1 MPIQK
6 CIELFPERNMES
18 AVSQTDDKFAFVQR
32 LADDLSK
39 GDIELPSFPDI
50 VLRVRQALEDEDCTT
65 VQLVQLI
72 GAEPVLAARL
82 LNLANSAALRP
93 SGDAITDLNMAVNR
107 IGRVMVRSSAMSF
120 AMAQMRNARKLETV
134 KAHLNSLWEQC
145 AHVAA
150 LCFVLTKKYT
160 KLNPDEAMFV
170 GLMHG
175 IGRMYILV
183 RAEEFP
189 SLFTNESEMFDIMD
203 EWDSAIGS
211 SIIENWGFAEHVSK
225 AIGIY
230 KEVEHEHESGAD
242 YADVLI
248 IAYILF
254 QFVNASDDAEFVLND
269 VPASR
274 QLNLT
279 AADMIDVLAESDEQI
294 VSLRRAL
301 GK

>member
-1 MPIQK
+1 
-6 CIELFPERNMES
+6 MET
-18 AVSQTDDKFAFVQR
+18 ATSQRDDKFAFVQQ

-50 VLRVRQALEDEDCTT
+50 VLRVRQALEDEHCTT
-65 VQLVQLI
+65 EQIVQLI

-82 LNLANSAALRP
+82 LSIANSAALRP
-93 SGDAITDLNMAVNR
+93 SGDPITDLNMAVNR
-107 IGRVMVRSSAMSF
+107 IGRVIVRSSAMSF
-120 AMAQMRNARKLETV
+120 AMTQMRNARKLETV
-134 KAHLNSLWEQC
+134 KSHLNTLWEQC

-150 LCFVLTKKYT
+150 LCYVLTKKYT
-160 KLNPDEAMFV
+160 RLNPDEAMFV

-189 SLFTNESEMFDIMD
+189 SIFKDEADMLEIMN

-211 SIIENWGFAEHVSK
+211 SIIENWGFAEHVSA

-230 KEVEHEHESGAD
+230 KDTDHEHENGVD
-242 YADVLI
+242 YSDVLI
-248 IAYILF
+248 VAYILF
-254 QFVNASDDAEFVLND
+254 QFVNASDDTEFVLND

-274 QLNLT
+274 QLNLA
-279 AADMIDVLAESDEQI
+279 AADMINVLNESEEQI
-294 VSLRRAL
+294 ASLRHAL

>member
-1 MPIQK
+1 
-6 CIELFPERNMES
+6 MET
-18 AVSQTDDKFAFVQR
+18 ATSQRDDKFAFVQQ

-50 VLRVRQALEDEDCTT
+50 VLRVRQALEDEHCTT
-65 VQLVQLI
+65 EQIVQLI

-82 LNLANSAALRP
+82 LSIANSAALRP
-93 SGDAITDLNMAVNR
+93 SGDPITDLNMAVNR

-134 KAHLNSLWEQC
+134 KAQLNTLWEQC
-145 AHVAA
+145 SHVAA
-150 LCFVLTKKYT
+150 LCYVLTKKYT
-160 KLNPDEAMFV
+160 KLNPDEAMFI

-183 RAEEFP
+183 RAEDFP
-189 SLFTNESEMFDIMD
+189 SIFKNEADMLDIMD

-211 SIIENWGFAEHVSK
+211 SIIDNWGFAEHMSA

-230 KEVEHEHESGAD
+230 KDTGHEHENGVD
-242 YADVLI
+242 YSDVLI
-248 IAYILF
+248 VAYILF
-254 QFVNASDDAEFVLND
+254 QFVNASDDTEFVLDD

-274 QLNLT
+274 QLNLV
-279 AADMIDVLAESDEQI
+279 AADVMNILAESEEQI
-294 VSLRRAL
+294 DSLRRAL

>member
-1 MPIQK
+1 
-6 CIELFPERNMES
+6 MET
-18 AVSQTDDKFAFVQR
+18 AATQLDDKFALVQL

-50 VLRVRQALEDEDCTT
+50 VLRVRQALEDENCSTE
-65 VQLVQLI
+65 QLVQLI

-82 LNLANSAALRP
+82 LSVANSAALRP
-93 SGDAITDLNMAVNR
+93 SGDPITDLNMAVNR
-107 IGRVMVRSSAMSF
+107 IGRTMVRSSAMSF
-120 AMAQMRNARKLETV
+120 AMAQMQNARKLDTV
-134 KAHLNSLWEQC
+134 KAQLNTLWEQC

-150 LCFVLTKKYT
+150 LCYVLTKKYT

-189 SLFTNESEMFDIMD
+189 SIFSDEADMLGIMD

-211 SIIENWGFAEHVSK
+211 SIIENWGFAEHISA
-225 AIGIY
+225 AIGVY
-230 KEVEHEHESGAD
+230 KDTEYVHENGVNYS
-242 YADVLI
+242 DVLI
-248 IAYILF
+248 VSYILF
-254 QFVNASDDAEFVLND
+254 QFVTASDDSEFVLQD
-269 VPASR
+269 VPAS
-274 QLNLT
+274 QHLNLT
-279 AADMIDVLAESDEQI
+279 AADMMNVLTESEEQI
-294 VSLRRAL
+294 RSLRRAL

>member
-1 MPIQK
+1 MDRKP
-6 CIELFPERNMES
+6 
-18 AVSQTDDKFAFVQR
+18 DDKFAFVQQ
-32 LADDLSK
+32 LANDLSK

-50 VLRVRQALEDEDCTT
+50 VMRVRQALEDENSTT
-65 VQLVQLI
+65 DQLVQLI

-82 LNLANSAALRP
+82 LSIANSAALRP
-93 SGDAITDLNMAVNR
+93 SGDPVTDLNMAVNR

-120 AMAQMRNARKLETV
+120 AMAQMKNTRKLEAV
-134 KAHLNSLWEQC
+134 KEQLDTLWEQC

-150 LCFVLTKKYT
+150 LCFVLAKKYT

-189 SLFTNESEMFDIMD
+189 SIFKDEADMLAIMD

-211 SIIENWGFAEHVSK
+211 SIIENWGFAEYISV

-230 KEVEHEHESGAD
+230 KDTEYVHENDVNYS
-242 YADVLI
+242 DVLI
-248 IAYILF
+248 VAYILF
-254 QFVNASDDAEFVLND
+254 QFVNASEDTDFVLND

-279 AADMIDVLAESDEQI
+279 AADMINVLTESEEQI

>member
-1 MPIQK
+1 
-6 CIELFPERNMES
+6 MET
-18 AVSQTDDKFAFVQR
+18 AASQPDDKFAFVQQ
-32 LADDLSK
+32 LANDLSK

-50 VLRVRQALEDEDCTT
+50 VLRVRQALEDEHCTT
-65 VQLVQLI
+65 EQLVRLI

-82 LNLANSAALRP
+82 LNLSNSAALRP
-93 SGDAITDLNMAVNR
+93 SGDPITDLNMAVNR
-107 IGRVMVRSSAMSF
+107 IGRIMVRSSAMSF
-120 AMAQMRNARKLETV
+120 AMAQMRNARKLELV
-134 KAHLNSLWEQC
+134 KAHLNTLWEQC

-150 LCFVLTKKYT
+150 LCFVLTRKYT

-189 SLFTNESEMFDIMD
+189 SIFKDEADMLDIMD
-203 EWDSAIGS
+203 EWDLAIGS
-211 SIIENWGFAEHVSK
+211 SIIENWGFADYISQ

-230 KEVEHEHESGAD
+230 KDTEYVHENGVD
-242 YADVLI
+242 YSDVLI
-248 IAYILF
+248 VAYILF
-254 QFVNASDDAEFVLND
+254 QFVNTSDDSEFVLND

-279 AADMIDVLAESDEQI
+279 AADMINVLTESEEQI
-294 VSLRRAL
+294 ASLRQAL

>member
-1 MPIQK
+1 MDTAAPQ
-6 CIELFPERNMES
+6 LN
-18 AVSQTDDKFAFVQR
+18 DKFALVQL

-39 GDIELPSFPDI
+39 GNIELPSFPDI
-50 VLRVRQALEDEDCTT
+50 VMRVRQALEDENSTT
-65 VQLVQLI
+65 EQLVQLI

-82 LNLANSAALRP
+82 LSIANSAALRP
-93 SGDAITDLNMAVNR
+93 SDDPITDLNMAVTR
-107 IGRVMVRSSAMSF
+107 IGRIMVRSSAMSF

-134 KAHLNSLWEQC
+134 KSHLNKLWEQC

-150 LCFVLTKKYT
+150 LCFVLTRKYT

-189 SLFTNESEMFDIMD
+189 SIFKDETDMLDIMD

-211 SIIENWGFAEHVSK
+211 SVIENWGFAEHISE

-230 KEVEHEHESGAD
+230 KDTEYVHENDVNYS
-242 YADVLI
+242 DVLI
-248 IAYILF
+248 VAYILF
-254 QFVNASDDAEFVLND
+254 QFVNASEDADFVLND

-279 AADMIDVLAESDEQI
+279 AADMMNVLTESEEQI